1 MPSASKKDYY
11 ETLGIARSADTDEIR
26 KAYRKLARKF
36 HPDLNPGDKASEE
49 RFKKVQEAYDILSD
63 DNKKKVYDQFGFYS
77 DNIPPNGG
85 HSSSGSQSGPNFE
98 GFDFAEFIRNQQQQ
112 ARSGQASGPM
122 PGFDEDQRG
131 GAGAGGFR
139 DIFSQFFGRSGA
151 APGSRQSANPERGAD
166 LEYGLNVDFWQS
178 MRGTQVKLSISRQ
191 ETCEVCHGTGSSGN
205 SVAVCPECDGSGTV
219 TQMAGAMKFNL
230 TCNRCGGSGRLKNA
244 CPNCRGEGRPTRP
257 DSVEV
262 RIPQGVAAGSRL
274 RVAGKGNAGTA
285 GGPAGD
291 LYITIR
297 VEEHPFFKRDGDNI
311 VIQIP
316 LTVSEAGLGAKIEVP
331 TIDGRALLKIPQGT
345 QSGQK
350 FRLREKGVFNGRKN
364 TRGDEIVEVLLKAP
378 DVHDEKTRELLRELA
393 QIQTDDVR
401 SEIWNKVEPA

>member
-11 ETLGIARSADTDEIR
+11 ETLGVGRSADSDEIR

-36 HPDLNPGDKASEE
+36 HPDLNPGDKAAEE

-63 DNKKKVYDQFGFYS
+63 DSKKKVYDQFGFYS

-85 HSSSGSQSGPNFE
+85 PTGPGSPGGPNFE
-98 GFDFAEFIRNQQQQ
+98 GFDFAEFLRQQQQ
-112 ARSGQASGPM
+112 AQRGGPM
-122 PGFDEDQRG
+122 PGFEEERG
-131 GAGAGGFR
+131 GGGSGFR
-139 DIFSQFFGRSGA
+139 DIFSQFFGGRGGGA
-151 APGSRQSANPERGAD
+151 TGRQAAHPERGAD

-178 MRGTQVKLSISRQ
+178 IRGTQVRLNISRQ
-191 ETCEVCHGTGSSGN
+191 ETCESCHGSGSSGN

-230 TCNRCGGSGRLKNA
+230 TCNRCGGTGRLKNA
-244 CPNCRGEGRPTRP
+244 CPTCRGEGRISRP

-262 RIPQGVAAGSRL
+262 RIPQGVASGSRL

-285 GGPAGD
+285 GGAAGD

-316 LTVSEAGLGAKIEVP
+316 ITVSEAGLGAKIEVP

-350 FRLREKGVFNGRKN
+350 FRLREKGVHNGRKN
-364 TRGDEIVEVLLKAP
+364 TRGDEIVEVFLKAP

-401 SEIWNKVEPA
+401 SDIWGKVQPAA